1 MGKHF
6 DAVVKDLKRIGA
18 DFRINDL
25 NEGIEVKF
33 QSNDWRLLDDTTEAV
48 IRTELRELGY
58 GIKGDKKAPR
68 TAVTEAWVTLAN
80 QQRYNPIKAYFEQLR
95 QQSYTPVTDGGIAPV
110 PCAIDLLKVYLDNPD
125 KWATR
130 WLFRWMVGAIA
141 RVFRQERNPMFVMAG
156 EQEKGKSTF
165 ARWLCPPA
173 LQEFYREGAIRP
185 DSKDERLALT
195 DIFLQ
200 EVPELGS
207 TTRRADIEGL
217 KDHITR
223 KYIVERPP
231 YGSKPIKKPAVTNF
245 IGSVNPDGAGFLA
258 DTTGNSRF
266 LVTEINGF
274 DFAYAQMNVNTLWRE
289 ALWFYDNMPRS
300 WELTPEE
307 RKARDAINAQFEM
320 VNALEDVIL
329 EHLQLTG
336 NNQDFVPTIK
346 IRQHL
351 APHYRYTTEQQFNRD
366 LSKTLKQMGLQAGR
380 APYREG
386 GAHHRGWFGVKL
398 AILSPESA

>member
-1 MGKHF
+1 MPGKYF
-6 DAVVKDLKRIGA
+6 DAIVKDLRRISA

-33 QSNDWRLLDDTTEAV
+33 KQNEWRLLDDTTEAE

-58 GIKGDKKAPR
+58 GIKGKNKANR
-68 TAVTEAWVTLAN
+68 TAVTEAWITLAS
-80 QQRYNPIKAYFEQLR
+80 QQRYNPVKSYFDNLR
-95 QQSYTPVTDGGIAPV
+95 QEHYPVMTDGGISPKTYQ
-110 PCAIDLLKVYLDNPD
+110 IDGIGQYLVNPD

-130 WLFRWMVGAIA
+130 WLFRWMVGSIA
-141 RVFRQERNPMFVMAG
+141 RVYQQERNPMFVMAG

-165 ARWLCPPA
+165 ARWLCPPE
-173 LQEFYREGAIRP
+173 LVEFYNEGAIRP

-195 DIFLQ
+195 TIFLQ

-231 YGSKPIKKPAVTNF
+231 YGSKPIKKPAITSF

-274 DFAYAQMNVNTLWRE
+274 DFAYSKLDVSMLWRE
-289 ALWFYDNMPRS
+289 ALYFYDNMHRA
-300 WELTPEE
+300 WELLPEE
-307 RKARDAINAQFEM
+307 RKARDLINAQFEM
-320 VNALEDVIL
+320 VNALEDVVI
-329 EHLQLTG
+329 EHLTITG
-336 NNQDFVPTIK
+336 DAADFLPTIK
-346 IRQHL
+346 IRQHI
-351 APHYRYTTEQQFNRD
+351 APHYRYTTEQQLNRE
-366 LSKTLKQMGLQAGR
+366 LSKTLKQMGLKPGR
-380 APYREG
+380 ALYSDGTP
-386 GAHHRGWFGVKL
+386 HHRGWFGVRLK
-398 AILSPESA
+398 APETE